1 MAPPVV
7 RFTHLSLPGR
17 EVGFLMFSSG
27 VFILVLYYVFGPLF
41 RSLINDFFNKDL
53 PICTLEGAVLV
64 LRVSV
69 VFCGAVLF
77 IDFVHVIFTRMV
89 LCFLFR
95 F

>member
-41 RSLINDFFNKDL
+41 RSLINDFFRAKSQNSKK
-53 PICTLEGAVLV
+53 C
-64 LRVSV
+64 
-69 VFCGAVLF
+69 
-77 IDFVHVIFTRMV
+77 
-89 LCFLFR
+89 R
-95 F
+95 FST

>member
-1 MAPPVV
+1 MI
-7 RFTHLSLPGR
+7 
-17 EVGFLMFSSG
+17 SSEPR
-27 VFILVLYYVFGPLF
+27 VKILK
-41 RSLINDFFNKDL
+41 S
-53 PICTLEGAVLV
+53 AVLV

>member
-41 RSLINDFFNKDL
+41 RSLINVFFRAKNHSK
-53 PICTLEGAVLV
+53 EGA
-64 LRVSV
+64 
-69 VFCGAVLF
+69 
-77 IDFVHVIFTRMV
+77 TRTKGGKISN
-89 LCFLFR
+89 
-95 F
+95 

>member
-7 RFTHLSLPGR
+7 RFAHLSLPDR

-41 RSLINDFFNKDL
+41 RSLINDFCNKDL

-64 LRVSV
+64 FSVSV